1 MARKKKVMTFGEI
14 RAILKWVIKYLEMMR
29 DGLCQNGQRTFAVSM
44 KNDSIHYDVDCPP
57 PDAAAPPTD
66 LCRLLDEI
74 IKNLKKVLGQFPANS
89 PDSPIIG

>member
-1 MARKKKVMTFGEI
+1 
-14 RAILKWVIKYLEMMR
+14 
-29 DGLCQNGQRTFAVSM
+29 M